1 MLGFFLRY
9 PRFKAFAIHLCG
21 SLVIGLAMLGLVF
34 AVWYPDPLHEAVGV
48 TDIFLI
54 LLAVDV
60 IIGPLLTLLVF
71 KVGKKTLLLDMAV
84 ILSLQVSAFAYGAW
98 TVAEGRPAWLVFN
111 VDRFDVVRALD
122 IDSRR
127 LDEAPHEYRSAPWSG
142 PRWVG
147 AVAPKESERLQE
159 LMLESAVGGS
169 DIPQRPELYR
179 PLEQVAPAIRAKAL
193 PLERLAVFNDSA
205 RVQAELKPW
214 GEADAWLPLMA
225 GAQSMVVLINK
236 DSAKVVAVVNLLPW

>member
-1 MLGFFLRY
+1 MIGSFLRS
-9 PRFKAFAIHLCG
+9 PRFKAFVIHLCG
-21 SLVIGLAMLGLVF
+21 SLTIGLAMLWLVF
-34 AVWYPDPLHEAVGV
+34 GVWYPAPLHEAVGV
-48 TDIFLI
+48 TGIFVM

-60 IIGPLLTLLVF
+60 VIGPLLTLLVF
-71 KVGKKTLLLDMAV
+71 KVGKKTLVFDMAV
-84 ILSLQVSAFAYGAW
+84 ILLLQVSALAYGVW

-111 VDRFDVVRALD
+111 ADRVDVVRALD
-122 IDSRR
+122 IDTRQ
-127 LDEAPHEYRSAPWSG
+127 LEAAAPDYRNAPWFG

-147 AVAPKESERLQE
+147 ADNPDDPKQRHA
-159 LMLESAVGGS
+159 LMLEAAAGGS
-169 DIPQRPELYR
+169 DVPQRPELYR
-179 PLEQVAPAIRAKAL
+179 PLEQMAPAIRAKAL

-214 GEADAWLPLMA
+214 GGADAWLPLMA

>member
-1 MLGFFLRY
+1 MIGSFLRS
-9 PRFKAFAIHLCG
+9 PRFKAFVIHLCG
-21 SLVIGLAMLGLVF
+21 SLTIGLAMLWLVF
-34 AVWYPDPLHEAVGV
+34 GVWYPAPLHEAVGV
-48 TDIFLI
+48 TGIFVM

-60 IIGPLLTLLVF
+60 VIGPLLTLLVF
-71 KVGKKTLLLDMAV
+71 KVGKKTLVFDMAV
-84 ILSLQVSAFAYGAW
+84 ILLLQVSALAYGVW

-111 VDRFDVVRALD
+111 ADRVDVVRALD
-122 IDSRR
+122 IDTRQ
-127 LDEAPHEYRSAPWSG
+127 LEAAAPDYRNAPWFG

-147 AVAPKESERLQE
+147 ADSPDDPKQRQA
-159 LMLESAVGGS
+159 LMLEAAAGGS
-169 DIPQRPELYR
+169 DVPQRPELYR
-179 PLEQVAPAIRAKAL
+179 PLEQMAPAIRAKAL

-214 GEADAWLPLMA
+214 GGADAWLPLMA